1 LREQAE
7 REREEVERGVQADP
21 LVKAVLDRF
30 PGAKIVGVTQ
40 VTAEPDA
47 DAAAPPDMI
56 EDEDL

>member
-7 REREEVERGVQADP
+7 REREEVERGVAADP
-21 LVKAVLDRF
+21 LVKAVLERF

-40 VTAEPDA
+40 TAAEPDV
-47 DAAAPPDMI
+47 PEQVMPE